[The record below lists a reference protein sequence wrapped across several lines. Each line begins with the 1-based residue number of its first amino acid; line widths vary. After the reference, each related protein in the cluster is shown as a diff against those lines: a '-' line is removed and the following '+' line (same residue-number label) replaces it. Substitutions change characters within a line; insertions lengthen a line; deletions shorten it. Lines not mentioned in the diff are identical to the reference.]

1 MAEDKRRRPI
11 VTVGR
16 SEFFCSGRER
26 NDIDTYI
33 ILKIL
38 MIYVIYTLYVYIYL
52 YTFTLYT
59 YIYYIMKVMF
69 KS

>member
-26 NDIDTYI
+26 NDTDTYI

-38 MIYVIYTLYVYIYL
+38 MIYVIYTLYVYIY
-52 YTFTLYT
+52 
-59 YIYYIMKVMF
+59 YIHLRYIRIYIIQ
-69 KS
+69 